1 MRLYPRLAFDAMRKN
16 KRLYLPFLLTCTG
29 MVAIFYIISYLSYNP
44 TIRDMR
50 GGEALTSMMSLGS
63 FVIGIFSLIFLF
75 YTHSFLMRRRKR
87 EFGLYHILGMG
98 KGNLAMLLLWQTG
111 ILAVYAL
118 VSGLALGIALSKLAE
133 LGLVRLLGGQTGF
146 ELLVSWRALGM
157 TLLIFSVIFLLQY
170 LSALL
175 QIRRS
180 SSVSLLR
187 SEQYGE
193 KPPRANWVLAL
204 LGLLLL
210 CAAYYL
216 AVSIEEPISALGWF
230 FVAVVMVIAATYL
243 LMIAGSVALC
253 RLLQKRKR
261 YYYKPNH
268 FVSTASMAYRMK
280 RNGAG
285 LASICILATMVLVIL
300 SSTTSLFFG
309 VEDALHTRFPRDM
322 NVDFRMSRLSEL
334 EHGNTDRIGAL
345 TQQIVR
351 DHGGT
356 AQNAFS
362 VRYLFDAAVLDGSG
376 TLHLRRG
383 EETMQEPQTFV
394 DGQNCGLYILP
405 LEDYNAQTHGGER
418 LNAGEAML
426 YTSNLTLQDDTVRFS
441 DGTSFSVVKRI
452 DAAPRFGMNEV
463 NAAASQVVMLVVPEL
478 SAAQPLVRSV
488 GSAMSM
494 RYYYGIDTGL
504 KGEKQD
510 AVNDELI
517 DTVCRGTSLQ
527 CSYDFFNVESR
538 ESSRADY
545 YSIYGGLF
553 YLGVLLCVVF
563 VCATVLIIYY
573 KQVCEGY
580 EDQARFDIMQKVGM
594 TRREIRRSVNS
605 QLLTVFFLP
614 LLGAGLHLAFAFP
627 MLRRLLMLF
636 ELQNVALFAWAS
648 VVTFAVFAVFYSIVY
663 RVTSAAY
670 YSIVSN
676 QK

>member
-175 QIRRS
+175 QIRHS

-230 FVAVVMVIAATYL
+230 FIAVVMVIAATYL

-309 VEDALHTRFPRDM
+309 VEDALHTRFPR
-322 NVDFRMSRLSEL
+322 E
-334 EHGNTDRIGAL
+334 
-345 TQQIVR
+345 
-351 DHGGT
+351 
-356 AQNAFS
+356 
-362 VRYLFDAAVLDGSG
+362 
-376 TLHLRRG
+376 
-383 EETMQEPQTFV
+383 
-394 DGQNCGLYILP
+394 
-405 LEDYNAQTHGGER
+405 
-418 LNAGEAML
+418 
-426 YTSNLTLQDDTVRFS
+426 
-441 DGTSFSVVKRI
+441 
-452 DAAPRFGMNEV
+452 
-463 NAAASQVVMLVVPEL
+463 VMLVVPEL

>member
-1 MRLYPRLAFDAMRKN
+1 
-16 KRLYLPFLLTCTG
+16 
-29 MVAIFYIISYLSYNP
+29 
-44 TIRDMR
+44 
-50 GGEALTSMMSLGS
+50 
-63 FVIGIFSLIFLF
+63 
-75 YTHSFLMRRRKR
+75 
-87 EFGLYHILGMG
+87 
-98 KGNLAMLLLWQTG
+98 
-111 ILAVYAL
+111 
-118 VSGLALGIALSKLAE
+118 
-133 LGLVRLLGGQTGF
+133 
-146 ELLVSWRALGM
+146 
-157 TLLIFSVIFLLQY
+157 
-170 LSALL
+170 
-175 QIRRS
+175 
-180 SSVSLLR
+180 
-187 SEQYGE
+187 
-193 KPPRANWVLAL
+193 
-204 LGLLLL
+204 
-210 CAAYYL
+210 
-216 AVSIEEPISALGWF
+216 
-230 FVAVVMVIAATYL
+230 
-243 LMIAGSVALC
+243 
-253 RLLQKRKR
+253 
-261 YYYKPNH
+261 
-268 FVSTASMAYRMK
+268 MAYRMK

-362 VRYLFDAAVLDGSG
+362 VRYLFDVAVLDGSG

-383 EETMQEPQTFV
+383 VETMQEPQTFV
-394 DGQNCGLYILP
+394 DGQSCGLYILP

-426 YTSNLTLQDDTVRFS
+426 YTSNLTLQGDTVRFS

-452 DAAPRFGMNEV
+452 DAAPRFGTNEL

-527 CSYDFFNVESR
+527 CSYDFFTVESR

>member
-1 MRLYPRLAFDAMRKN
+1 
-16 KRLYLPFLLTCTG
+16 
-29 MVAIFYIISYLSYNP
+29 
-44 TIRDMR
+44 
-50 GGEALTSMMSLGS
+50 
-63 FVIGIFSLIFLF
+63 
-75 YTHSFLMRRRKR
+75 
-87 EFGLYHILGMG
+87 
-98 KGNLAMLLLWQTG
+98 
-111 ILAVYAL
+111 
-118 VSGLALGIALSKLAE
+118 
-133 LGLVRLLGGQTGF
+133 
-146 ELLVSWRALGM
+146 
-157 TLLIFSVIFLLQY
+157 
-170 LSALL
+170 
-175 QIRRS
+175 
-180 SSVSLLR
+180 
-187 SEQYGE
+187 
-193 KPPRANWVLAL
+193 
-204 LGLLLL
+204 
-210 CAAYYL
+210 
-216 AVSIEEPISALGWF
+216 
-230 FVAVVMVIAATYL
+230 
-243 LMIAGSVALC
+243 
-253 RLLQKRKR
+253 
-261 YYYKPNH
+261 
-268 FVSTASMAYRMK
+268 
-280 RNGAG
+280 
-285 LASICILATMVLVIL
+285 
-300 SSTTSLFFG
+300 
-309 VEDALHTRFPRDM
+309 
-322 NVDFRMSRLSEL
+322 
-334 EHGNTDRIGAL
+334 
-345 TQQIVR
+345 
-351 DHGGT
+351 
-356 AQNAFS
+356 
-362 VRYLFDAAVLDGSG
+362 
-376 TLHLRRG
+376 
-383 EETMQEPQTFV
+383 
-394 DGQNCGLYILP
+394 
-405 LEDYNAQTHGGER
+405 
-418 LNAGEAML
+418 ML

>member
-29 MVAIFYIISYLSYNP
+29 MVAIFYIISYLSFNP

-285 LASICILATMVLVIL
+285 LASICILATMVLVISRPRRA
-300 SSTTSLFFG
+300 SSS
-309 VEDALHTRFPRDM
+309 ASRTRCTRA
-322 NVDFRMSRLSEL
+322 SR
-334 EHGNTDRIGAL
+334 
-345 TQQIVR
+345 
-351 DHGGT
+351 
-356 AQNAFS
+356 
-362 VRYLFDAAVLDGSG
+362 
-376 TLHLRRG
+376 
-383 EETMQEPQTFV
+383 
-394 DGQNCGLYILP
+394 
-405 LEDYNAQTHGGER
+405 
-418 LNAGEAML
+418 
-426 YTSNLTLQDDTVRFS
+426 
-441 DGTSFSVVKRI
+441 
-452 DAAPRFGMNEV
+452 
-463 NAAASQVVMLVVPEL
+463 
-478 SAAQPLVRSV
+478 
-488 GSAMSM
+488 
-494 RYYYGIDTGL
+494 GI
-504 KGEKQD
+504 
-510 AVNDELI
+510 
-517 DTVCRGTSLQ
+517 
-527 CSYDFFNVESR
+527 
-538 ESSRADY
+538 
-545 YSIYGGLF
+545 
-553 YLGVLLCVVF
+553 
-563 VCATVLIIYY
+563 
-573 KQVCEGY
+573 
-580 EDQARFDIMQKVGM
+580 
-594 TRREIRRSVNS
+594 
-605 QLLTVFFLP
+605 
-614 LLGAGLHLAFAFP
+614 
-627 MLRRLLMLF
+627 
-636 ELQNVALFAWAS
+636 
-648 VVTFAVFAVFYSIVY
+648 
-663 RVTSAAY
+663 
-670 YSIVSN
+670 
-676 QK
+676 